1 MRTNDI
7 SVRAVIGLSLGLTL
21 ALTAPLAAAK
31 GKAASSSSSSKAKKR
46 VLVGAFDG
54 PKSAEARKAVIAAL
68 KDDGGY
74 DVGETSAK
82 PGADDKSYAAASNG
96 ASAVLVGTVKKSGL
110 VLSVRNGADGAL
122 VQDVEVKGES
132 SAKLSKN
139 IRDTLGLNV
148 SDAISQSKP
157 ASAESDE
164 PQADA
169 KPEADE
175 DAKAAPADD
184 SKTDSAPDSSGG
196 QYADAHSP
204 LEIEAGLRAIH
215 RSFTWHD
222 TPPDIYPGKGYP
234 SPPTY
239 KLPLGPAVF
248 INGTLYPL
256 AFGSRGPEGNFGIT
270 GGYELNI
277 ATKSVYNEGL
287 ASEGHLTTKA
297 NQYFVGVK
305 GRIPVGEHQ
314 FGIVAA
320 YGVHVFNLLGD
331 ENNPTVPDVWYK
343 FVKLGAEGRLRFDAL
358 TIGFHVGTR
367 LVSNTGGLQRS
378 WFPHVKT
385 QVLEAG
391 LQAGYSLHKNLDLI
405 FGLDLTRY
413 AFNFNPVPLM
423 SNPNTQTIAG
433 GAVDQYVAASLGLR
447 YSFSSHP

>member
-1 MRTNDI
+1 MRTNDV
-7 SVRAVIGLSLGLTL
+7 SVRAVIGLSLGLAL

-31 GKAASSSSSSKAKKR
+31 GNAASSGSSSKGKKK

-54 PKSAEARKAVIAAL
+54 PKSSEARKAVIAAL
-68 KDDGGY
+68 KDDGAY

-82 PGADDKSYAAASNG
+82 PGANDKSYAAASNG
-96 ASAVLVGTVKKSGL
+96 ASAVLVGTVQKSGL

-122 VQDVEVKGES
+122 VQDIEVKGDS
-132 SAKLSKN
+132 PTKLRKN
-139 IRDTLGLNV
+139 INDTLGLNV
-148 SDAISQSKP
+148 ADAISQSK
-157 ASAESDE
+157 AASDE
-164 PQADA
+164 PQAEA
-169 KPEADE
+169 KPEADQDDKPAPAE
-175 DAKAAPADD
+175 DAKP
-184 SKTDSAPDSSGG
+184 DSAADSSDGL
-196 QYADAHSP
+196 YADAHSP
-204 LEIEAGLRAIH
+204 LELEAGLRAIH

-222 TPPDIYPGKGYP
+222 TPPDIYPTKGYP
-234 SPPTY
+234 APQTY

-256 AFGSRGPEGNFGIT
+256 AFGSRGPGGNFGIT

-287 ASEGHLTTKA
+287 ANEGHLTTKA
-297 NQYFVGVK
+297 NQYFVGLK

-331 ENNPTVPDVWYK
+331 ENKPTVPDVWYK
-343 FVKLGAEGRLRFDAL
+343 FIKLSAEGRFRFDAL

-367 LVSNTGGLQRS
+367 LVSNTGGLQRD

-391 LQAGYSLHKNLDLI
+391 VQAGYSLHKNLDLI

-413 AFNFNPVPLM
+413 AFNFNPVPAM
-423 SNPNTQTIAG
+423 SSPYSTIAG